1 MASVLATPIAN
12 SLHQWNIDKGTEWNL
27 GTNYT
32 NVGTDFETYVNKY
45 LFPKL
50 QSTKLI
56 NVDLG
61 NRFNFLA
68 KETPYVSQLNEEYV
82 ILDAVPID
90 LNLSKEEELMLKRNY
105 PEMATR
111 LYGKG
116 IQKKQKFTLND
127 NDNRLNW
134 STLGDAVKY
143 AVAVYRKRISDINV
157 SEETEI
163 RAMLVDY
170 ATNYIDVSKI
180 RKATD
185 IEDMSNQIFE
195 TLLNIQNNSDKYNEA
210 NTASGGAIGRY
221 TTKTNL
227 KDVMILTTDKVKTYL
242 LDTKIANTFQVAG
255 IDFTDRVVS
264 FGDLGG
270 AWKVTADSTV
280 VVDDLP
286 LFRAMGDYQVAA
298 GDVIPKNAVFT
309 YDVSA
314 FKSFT
319 GNIQE
324 IKPDSDLFAMV
335 LDVNSI
341 YYKRNTEKLL
351 PSVFYNAELD
361 EYTYW
366 IHYYSFKAVSP
377 FYNKIVI
384 EGPKTAK
391 TTA

>member
-1 MASVLATPIAN
+1 MASPLAAPIAN
-12 SLHQWNIDKGTEWNL
+12 SLHQWNVDKGTQWTL

-111 LYGKG
+111 LYGQG

-170 ATNYIDVSKI
+170 ATNYIDSSKI
-180 RKATD
+180 RTATD
-185 IEDMSNQIFE
+185 IDDMSNQIFE

-242 LDTKIANTFQVAG
+242 LDTKIANTFQIAG

-264 FGDLGG
+264 FADLGG
-270 AWKVTADSTV
+270 AWKVTADATV
-280 VVDDLP
+280 DAADLP
-286 LFRAMGDYQVAA
+286 KFKAMGDYQVAA

-309 YDVSA
+309 YDV
-314 FKSFT
+314 T
-319 GNIQE
+319 GFATFSGKVAE

-351 PSVFYNAELD
+351 PAVFYNAELD

-384 EGPKTAK
+384 EGPKA
-391 TTA
+391 